1 MRADTV
7 KRLIKIF
14 LVSKRL
20 NINITL
26 EEIKKMTPEECW
38 YFREEL
44 RNSAEKILSENAQRN
59 VFFRD
64 KKNN

>member
-7 KRLIKIF
+7 KRLIKI
-14 LVSKRL
+14 LTISKRL

-26 EEIKKMTPEECW
+26 DEIKKMTPEECW

-44 RNSAEKILSENAQRN
+44 NNSAEKILSEN
-59 VFFRD
+59 V
-64 KKNN
+64 

>member
-26 EEIKKMTPEECW
+26 EEIKKMTPDECW
-38 YFREEL
+38 YFRKEL
-44 RNSAEKILSENAQRN
+44 NSLADKIHSENVSHN
-59 VFFRD
+59 VFL
-64 KKNN
+64 